1 MTNFVNLEL
10 IFENL
15 VKYFTFSYAAL
26 AGVILIIFAII
37 LLQRGFDFKYTTIF
51 SMPILFGFIY
61 KGWFGT
67 TSWIGNAIL
76 IIAGL
81 FYAVAILQIFK

>member
-1 MTNFVNLEL
+1 MTNFVDLGL